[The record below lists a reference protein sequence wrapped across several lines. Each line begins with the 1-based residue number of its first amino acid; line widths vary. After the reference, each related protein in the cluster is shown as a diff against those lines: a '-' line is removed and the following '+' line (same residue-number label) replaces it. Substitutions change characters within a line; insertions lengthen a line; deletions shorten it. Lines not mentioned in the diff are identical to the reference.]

1 MRLALRELVRR
12 PKSFAV
18 PVGTLIL
25 LALLLLYPSAI
36 LDGLYDASSGTLRD
50 LNGELIVYSKDSY
63 RSMFRSRIDIPDRTL
78 VASVPGVARVNN
90 FGAALLTAK
99 LADPNAPA
107 VTKPTFPPKGAAA
120 STTVPTTVRSTVT
133 SSADAA
139 ATAEDDAGVGV
150 ALIGL
155 DPEVA
160 ATATKPGEAL
170 ADHSLEAQGVTSG
183 STLVVG
189 PFKVPIKV
197 VGFVKDSN
205 LMLQGALIVDQAT
218 WHQVLGMSRPDS
230 ALKPDV
236 SQVLVVRLAPG
247 ADRAAVAAAIDE
259 ATGGRTE
266 TLTIETAI
274 RALPGIEQQDQTFGY
289 IRIVTFGV
297 ALVVVGLFL
306 SFVTLE
312 RTPLYAVLKALGAS
326 SQQLFTGV
334 LVQALAIALV
344 AVEAAVV
351 LTIVLSAYLPIDFP
365 TSIRMS
371 RVITTT
377 VGLALTAALGS
388 ALSLRRVVGIDPASA
403 IS

>member
-36 LDGLYDASSGTLRD
+36 LDGLYDASSGSLRV
-50 LNGELIVYSKDSY
+50 LKGELIVYSKDSY
-63 RSMFRSRIDIPDRTL
+63 RSMFRSRIDIPDRTK

-90 FGAALLTAK
+90 FGAMLLTGTIQ
-99 LADPNAPA
+99 DPNAPVA
-107 VTKPTFPPKGAAA
+107 PKPTFPPKGAAA
-120 STTVPTTVRSTVT
+120 TSTVPVTTTATVAT
-133 SSADAA
+133 GDGSAPASDGAL
-139 ATAEDDAGVGV
+139 GV

-160 ATATKPGEAL
+160 ATATKPGEAI
-170 ADHSLEAQGVTSG
+170 ADQSLEAQGVTSG

-197 VGFVKDSN
+197 VGFMKDSN
-205 LMLQGALIVDQAT
+205 LMLQGGLLVDQAT

-236 SQVLVVRLAPG
+236 SQVLVVRLVPG

-259 ATGGRTE
+259 ATGGTTE

-326 SQQLFTGV
+326 SQQLFAGV
-334 LVQALAIALV
+334 LVQALAIALI
-344 AVEAAVV
+344 AVEAAVI

-365 TSIRMS
+365 TSIRLS
-371 RVITTT
+371 RVLTTT
-377 VGLALTAALGS
+377 VGLALTAAAGS

>member
-1 MRLALRELVRR
+1 MRLALRELIRR

-18 PVGTLIL
+18 PIGTLVL

-36 LDGLYDASSGTLRD
+36 LDGLYDASSGSLRE

-63 RSMFRSRIDIPDRTL
+63 RSMFRSRIDIPNRTK

-90 FGAALLTAK
+90 FGAALLTGQ
-99 LADPNAPA
+99 LQDPNAPVA
-107 VTKPTFPPKGAAA
+107 PKPMFPGQQG
-120 STTVPTTVRSTVT
+120 TVATVT
-133 SSADAA
+133 RVAKTGSDAA
-139 ATAEDDAGVGV
+139 ADSGALGV

-160 ATATKPGEAL
+160 ATATQPGEAI
-170 ADHSLEAQGVTSG
+170 ADQSLEAQGVKNG

-197 VGFVKDSN
+197 VGFSKDSN
-205 LMLQGALIVDQAT
+205 LMLQGGLLVDQAT

-247 ADRAAVAAAIDE
+247 ADRATVAAAIDA
-259 ATGGRTE
+259 ATGGNTE
-266 TLTIETAI
+266 TLTVETAI
-274 RALPGIEQQDQTFGY
+274 RSLPGIEQQDQTFGY

-297 ALVVVGLFL
+297 ALVVVALFL

-334 LVQALAIALV
+334 LVQALAIALIAVGV
-344 AVEAAVV
+344 AVI
-351 LTIVLSAYLPIDFP
+351 LTVILSAYLPIDFP
-365 TSIRMS
+365 TSIRPS

-377 VGLALTAALGS
+377 VGLALTAAAGS

>member
-1 MRLALRELVRR
+1 MRLALRELIRR

-18 PVGTLIL
+18 PIGTLVL

-36 LDGLYDASSGTLRD
+36 LDGLYDASSGSLRE

-63 RSMFRSRIDIPDRTL
+63 RSMFRSRIDIPDRTK

-90 FGAALLTAK
+90 FGAALLTGQ
-99 LADPNAPA
+99 LQDPNAPVA
-107 VTKPTFPPKGAAA
+107 PKPTFPGQKGAIAT
-120 STTVPTTVRSTVT
+120 TTVTTVTKSGSDAT
-133 SSADAA
+133 ADAGA
-139 ATAEDDAGVGV
+139 LGV

-160 ATATKPGEAL
+160 ATATQPGEAI
-170 ADHSLEAQGVTSG
+170 ADHSLEAQGVKNG

-197 VGFVKDSN
+197 VGFSKDSN
-205 LMLQGALIVDQAT
+205 LMLQGGLLVDQAT

-247 ADRAAVAAAIDE
+247 ADRATVAAAIDA
-259 ATGGRTE
+259 ATGGTTE
-266 TLTIETAI
+266 TLTIDTAI

-297 ALVVVGLFL
+297 ALVVVALFL

-334 LVQALAIALV
+334 LVQALAIALIAVEV
-344 AVEAAVV
+344 AVI

-365 TSIRMS
+365 TSIRPS

-377 VGLALTAALGS
+377 IGLALTAAAGS

>member
-1 MRLALRELVRR
+1 MRLALRELIRR

-50 LNGELIVYSKDSY
+50 LKGELMVYSKDSY
-63 RSMFRSRIDIPDRTL
+63 RSMFRSRIDIPDRTK

-107 VTKPTFPPKGAAA
+107 APKPTFPPKGALATT
-120 STTVPTTVRSTVT
+120 TTVT
-133 SSADAA
+133 DGAA
-139 ATAEDDAGVGV
+139 AEDDAGVGV

-160 ATATKPGEAL
+160 ATATKPGEAY
-170 ADHSLEAQGVTSG
+170 ADSSLESQGVKSG

-189 PFKVPIKV
+189 PFRVPIKV

-205 LMLQGALIVDQAT
+205 LMLQGALMVDQAT

-236 SQVLVVRLAPG
+236 SQVLVVRLVPG
-247 ADRAAVAAAIDE
+247 ADRAKVAAAIDE

-344 AVEAAVV
+344 AVEAAVI